1 MNLPGK
7 VVMELPP
14 SDGNPRNSEGAFI
27 NLKDGRLMF
36 VYSRFDADSNE
47 DYAPSCIAAR
57 TSTDG
62 GTTWDDRDQVLFKRA
77 DFDTSKEKCQNIM
90 SVSLLRMKDG
100 ALGLFFGLRYSFMNA
115 RLHLFRSYDEGESFD
130 RGLLCIPGP
139 GYYVT
144 NNDRVIRT
152 SSGRILIPCNFH
164 RMKGE
169 DFSSDC
175 YKDYFDYRGI
185 GCFTVSNDDGHTW
198 REAKDCCFPTTTATN
213 AGLQE
218 TGLVQLQSGILW
230 AFFRTDLG
238 CQYTSFSM
246 DDGETWTTP
255 QPSSFTSPCS
265 PMSVKR
271 APGGALLSVWNPIP
285 AYQTRGLNSYNFA
298 RTPMVAAVSHDNGK
312 SWSQPLTIEDAPG
325 GYCYTAIHFEQE
337 HVLLAY
343 CAGGPEDESC
353 LARLRMRRIPF
364 SQLGL

>member
-7 VVMELPP
+7 IVMELPP
-14 SDGNPRNSEGAFI
+14 IAGNPRNSEGAFL
-27 NLKDGRLMF
+27 NLNDGRLLF
-36 VYSRFDADSNE
+36 VYSRFNADSNE

-62 GTTWDDRDQVLFKRA
+62 GITWDSQDQILFRRS
-77 DFDTSKEKCQNIM
+77 DFDTLKEKCENIM
-90 SVSLLRMKDG
+90 SVSLLRMQDG
-100 ALGLFFGLRYSFMNA
+100 ALGLFFGIRYSFQNA
-115 RLHLFRSYDEGESFD
+115 KHHLFRSYDEGKNFEQGVLSVP
-130 RGLLCIPGP
+130 GL

-152 SSGRILIPCNFH
+152 STGRIIIPCNFH
-164 RMKGE
+164 RMKYQN
-169 DFSSDC
+169 FSSEN
-175 YKDYFDYRGI
+175 YKHYFDYRGI
-185 GCFTVSNDDGHTW
+185 SCFSISDDDGRTW

-218 TGLVQLQSGILW
+218 TGLVELQKGVIW
-230 AFFRTDLG
+230 AFSRTDLG
-238 CQYTSFSM
+238 CQYSSYSM

-255 QPSSFTSPCS
+255 QPSIFTSPCS
-265 PMSVKR
+265 PMSVKK
-271 APGGALLSVWNPIP
+271 ASNGNLLSVWNPIP

-298 RTPMVAAVSHDNGK
+298 RTPLVAAVSRDNGA
-312 SWSQPLTIEDAPG
+312 SWSEPVTLEVAPG
-325 GYCYTAIHFEQE
+325 GYCYTAIHFEKE

-343 CAGGPEDESC
+343 CAGNPVDESC